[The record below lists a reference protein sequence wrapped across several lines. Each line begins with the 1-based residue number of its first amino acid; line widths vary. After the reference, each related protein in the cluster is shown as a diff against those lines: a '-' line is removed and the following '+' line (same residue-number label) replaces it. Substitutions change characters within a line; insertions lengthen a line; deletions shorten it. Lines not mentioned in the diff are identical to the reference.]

1 MKIII
6 LNHKMNLYY
15 EELSNYIE
23 RINNLER
30 NIIIAPSNI
39 YLLEFIKKCKH
50 KISSQDICYI
60 EQGNYTSKVSWHQ
73 MKSIGIKY
81 SIIGHSEKFE
91 DINKTNL
98 KLKACLEN
106 NIKPILCFG
115 NNQDPLELI
124 DILTKDTKELIN
136 KLTKDIESIDNIIFA
151 YEPEYNI
158 NKENININ
166 EIKQNIKKIYQHLTN
181 KYQTKP
187 TLLYGGGINEH
198 NINDI
203 YNIEELQ
210 GILIGSISS
219 NIDEL
224 ENLLL
229 RINEK

>member
-1 MKIII
+1 MKIIV

-15 EELSNYIE
+15 EELDNYINRVNKLE
-23 RINNLER
+23 NNL
-30 NIIIAPSNI
+30 IIAPSNI
-39 YLLEFIKKCKH
+39 YLLEFINKCKH
-50 KISSQDICYI
+50 QISSQDICYI
-60 EQGNYTSKVSWHQ
+60 EEGNYTSKVSWHQ

-98 KLKACLEN
+98 KLKTCLDN

-124 DILTKDTKELIN
+124 DILTKD
-136 KLTKDIESIDNIIFA
+136 IEFIDNIIFA
-151 YEPEYNI
+151 YEPIDNI

-166 EIKQNIKKIYQHLTN
+166 EIKQNINKISSHLTY
-181 KYQTKP
+181 KYHTKP
-187 TLLYGGGINEH
+187 ILLYGGGINQN

-224 ENLLL
+224 DNILIKLS
-229 RINEK
+229 EK

>member
-15 EELSNYIE
+15 EDLNNYIE
-23 RINNLER
+23 RINNLEI

-60 EQGNYTSKVSWHQ
+60 EEGNYTSKVSWHQ

-81 SIIGHSEKFE
+81 SIIGHSEKLE

-98 KLKACLEN
+98 KLRTCLEN
-106 NIKPILCFG
+106 NIQPILCFG
-115 NNQDPLELI
+115 SKEDPI
-124 DILTKDTKELIN
+124 ILLDT
-136 KLTKDIESIDNIIFA
+136 LTNDIESIDNIIFA
-151 YEPEYNI
+151 YEPVYNI
-158 NKENININ
+158 NKENINIDK
-166 EIKQNIKKIYQHLTN
+166 IKEDINKIYHHLIN
-181 KYQTKP
+181 KYHIEP
-187 TLLYGGGINEH
+187 TLLYGGGINKD
-198 NINDI
+198 NVNDI

-210 GILIGSISS
+210 GILIGSSS
-219 NIDEL
+219 SDIDEL
-224 ENLLL
+224 ENLLR

>member
-15 EELSNYIE
+15 EELNNYIE
-23 RINNLER
+23 RINNIEK

-39 YLLEFIKKCKH
+39 YLLEFLKKCKH
-50 KISSQDICYI
+50 QISSQDICYI
-60 EQGNYTSKVSWHQ
+60 EEGNYTSKVSWHQ

-115 NNQDPLELI
+115 SNDDLITLI
-124 DILTKDTKELIN
+124 DILTKDI
-136 KLTKDIESIDNIIFA
+136 DCIDNIIFA

-158 NKENININ
+158 NKENINID
-166 EIKQNIKKIYQHLTN
+166 EIKININKISKHLSD
-181 KYQTKP
+181 KYLTKP
-187 TLLYGGGINEH
+187 TLLYGGGINKH

-224 ENLLL
+224 ENLL
-229 RINEK
+229 IKIDEK

>member
-15 EELSNYIE
+15 EELNNYIE

-60 EQGNYTSKVSWHQ
+60 EEGNYTSKVSWHQ

-106 NIKPILCFG
+106 NIRPILCFG
-115 NNQDPLELI
+115 SNEDPITLI
-124 DILTKDTKELIN
+124 DT
-136 KLTKDIESIDNIIFA
+136 LTKDIESIDNIIFA

-158 NKENININ
+158 NKEKINID
-166 EIKQNIKKIYQHLTN
+166 EIKQNINKIYQHLSN
-181 KYQTKP
+181 KYHTKP
-187 TLLYGGGINEH
+187 TLLYGGGINQH

>member
-1 MKIII
+1 MKIIV

-15 EELSNYIE
+15 EELHNYIDRVNKLE
-23 RINNLER
+23 NNL
-30 NIIIAPSNI
+30 IIAPSNI

-50 KISSQDICYI
+50 QISSQDICYI
-60 EQGNYTSKVSWHQ
+60 EEGNYTSKVSWHQ

-81 SIIGHSEKFE
+81 SIIGHSEKYE

-98 KLKACLEN
+98 KLKTCLDN

-124 DILTKDTKELIN
+124 DILTKDIK
-136 KLTKDIESIDNIIFA
+136 SIDNIIFA
-151 YEPEYNI
+151 YEPTNNI
-158 NKENININ
+158 NKEKININ
-166 EIKQNIKKIYQHLTN
+166 EIKQNINKISKYLLN
-181 KYQTKP
+181 KYHKKP
-187 TLLYGGGINEH
+187 ILLYGGGINLN

-224 ENLLL
+224 VKILIKL
-229 RINEK
+229 NEK

>member
-60 EQGNYTSKVSWHQ
+60 EEGNYTSKVSWHQ

-106 NIKPILCFG
+106 NIKPILCFDS
-115 NNQDPLELI
+115 NENEI
-124 DILTKDTKELIN
+124 TLIN
-136 KLTKDIESIDNIIFA
+136 TLTKDIESIDNIIFA

-203 YNIEELQ
+203 YNIEELH

>member
-1 MKIII
+1 MKTII

-15 EELSNYIE
+15 DELNNYIE
-23 RINNLER
+23 RINNIEK

-39 YLLEFIKKCKH
+39 YLLEFIKRCKH

-60 EQGNYTSKVSWHQ
+60 EEGNYTSKVSWHQ

-106 NIKPILCFG
+106 NIKPILCFDS
-115 NNQDPLELI
+115 NDDQITLI
-124 DILTKDTKELIN
+124 DI
-136 KLTKDIESIDNIIFA
+136 LTKDIESIDNIIFA

-158 NKENININ
+158 NKENISID
-166 EIKQNIKKIYQHLTN
+166 EIKQNINKISKHLLN
-181 KYQTKP
+181 KYQSKP
-187 TLLYGGGINEH
+187 TLLYGGGINKH

-224 ENLLL
+224 ENLL
-229 RINEK
+229 IKIDEK